1 MTGSDERMGWRRRLA
16 RVVRGVGIGLAVF
29 VGALA
34 LWMVATPEGR
44 VAWRTTLFIPQ
55 VVGTLP
61 VNPQPWLMGEPSRQE
76 VFYDT
81 ASGRGSADLYAPA
94 GDEVTSGVLLFLGV
108 NPAGRDDPRVVGL
121 AEGLARSG
129 AVVMI
134 PWSEGMTSLRVRPE
148 EIEDLIGAFRY
159 MAAHPRVDAERA
171 GVGGFCVGA
180 SLLTVAASDPRI
192 SDDVKFVNFF
202 AGYYDARDLA
212 AAVLSESQY
221 YNGVV
226 EPWQPDKL
234 SREVV
239 TAQLIEGMSD
249 PAESAALSDAFIDGG
264 AQLDEATLSSMSD
277 ESRTVH
283 RLLSGPDADE
293 ARRLIDTLPEPS
305 LETLRRISPSEY
317 VEGLKARVLIMH
329 DRADGLVPSGE
340 SRRLADALAERGDF
354 QHTEFSLFQHLDPT
368 KPVGPLEFAREI
380 SKLYRHMYLVLS
392 ELR

>member
-1 MTGSDERMGWRRRLA
+1 MKMGWRGRLLRIA
-16 RVVRGVGIGLAVF
+16 RGFGIGLAVF

-34 LWMVATPEGR
+34 LWMLVTPEGR

-81 ASGRGSADLYAPA
+81 ASGPASADLYAPA
-94 GDEVTSGVLLFLGV
+94 GDDITSGVLLFLGV
-108 NPAGRDDPRVVGL
+108 NPAGRNDPRVVGL

-134 PWSEGMTSLRVRPE
+134 PWSEGMTSRRVE
-148 EIEDLIGAFRY
+148 ADEIEDLIGAFQY
-159 MAAHPRVDAERA
+159 MAAHPRVDADKA

-212 AAVLSESQY
+212 AAVLSESRY
-221 YNGVV
+221 YNGATQ
-226 EPWQPDKL
+226 PWTPDTL

-249 PAESAALSDAFIDGG
+249 PDEIAALSGEFIDGD
-264 AQLDEATLSSMSD
+264 APLDEAALAPMSD
-277 ESRTVH
+277 EARTIH

-293 ARRLIDTLPEPS
+293 ARRLIDTLPESS
-305 LETLRRISPSEY
+305 LATLRKISPSESI
-317 VEGLKARVLIMH
+317 EGLKARVLIMH
-329 DRADGLVPSGE
+329 DRGDKLVPSEE

-354 QHTEFSLFQHLDPT
+354 RHTEFSLFQHVDPT
-368 KPVGPLEFAREI
+368 KSVGPLEFAREI
-380 SKLYRHMYLVLS
+380 GKLYRHMYLVLS

>member
-1 MTGSDERMGWRRRLA
+1 MGWRRQILRAA
-16 RVVRGVGIGLAVF
+16 RWVGIGAAAF
-29 VGALA
+29 VVVLA
-34 LWMVATPEGR
+34 LWMIVTPEGR
-44 VAWRTTLFIPQ
+44 VAWRTALFIPQ

-61 VNPQPWLMGEPSRQE
+61 VNPQPWLMGEPSREE

-81 ASGRGSADLYAPA
+81 ASGRASADLYAPA
-94 GDEVTSGVLLFLGV
+94 GDDVTSGVLLFLGV
-108 NPAGRDDPRVVGL
+108 NPAGRNDPRVVGL

-134 PWSEGMTSLRVRPE
+134 PWSEGMTSRRVDE
-148 EIEDLIGAFRY
+148 AEIEDLIGAFRY
-159 MAAHPRVDAERA
+159 LKAHPRVDADKA

-212 AAVLSESQY
+212 AAVLSESRY
-221 YNGVV
+221 YNG
-226 EPWQPDKL
+226 ESGRWTPDSL

-249 PAESAALSDAFIDGG
+249 PDEIAALSGEFIDGD
-264 AQLDEATLSSMSD
+264 APVDEAALASMSN
-277 ESRTVH
+277 EARTIH
-283 RLLSGPDADE
+283 RLLSGPDAAE
-293 ARRLIDTLPEPS
+293 ARRLIDTLPESS
-305 LETLRRISPSEY
+305 LATLRRISPSESI
-317 VEGLKARVLIMH
+317 EGLKARVLIMH
-329 DRADGLVPSGE
+329 DRGDKLVPFDE

-354 QHTEFSLFQHLDPT
+354 HHTEFSLFQHVDPT
-368 KPVGPLEFAREI
+368 KPVAPPEFAREI